1 LSRRSLSAVLVAAV
15 LAVLAATPALAAP
28 VPLGGSPLN
37 VIVGDQGQLQ
47 AFRQDRTDPTQ
58 PPGIFYR
65 ATEQLGDA
73 GFFLA
78 FPGTIGNPAALN
90 GTVWGFDGSAGP
102 NLSSIFTNTSQG
114 GVTGSGTAAD
124 PLRQISVYEVNPGTP
139 QARVTQTTTYVN
151 GSQEFQVHW
160 VVRNLQATPLRFKAL
175 AAADFFFEGD
185 DAGVGIFTQG
195 PPRFVGG
202 TNVDSGSSGG
212 FVEVS
217 PAWDAYQ
224 ALDFPTVWTR
234 VEGAAANT
242 SAVWDNTVLD
252 HPDDNAGG
260 VEWDQGVT
268 TPLAQNTERAF
279 DLIIRS
285 AVPSALQLNPTN
297 AASRQGV
304 PVGITATATDSN
316 GQPYAG
322 KTLRYTI
329 AGPNATTGSAVLGPT
344 GSAVVTDPGTN
355 AGTDTV
361 TVFVDFNNDGLRQSV
376 EPQATALATFVD
388 SVPPTCSLKASGTL
402 VGGGA
407 SGKPLVITVNCGE
420 GATVT
425 VATTLTVRAARA
437 VASAKKKKAK
447 KIKLKPVSQTVG
459 AGQPTKLRVKIPKSV
474 ARKYAGKTLT
484 ATMTITAKDAA
495 GNVKKT
501 TIKRKVKL
509 AKLKKKRRLT
519 AP

>member
-1 LSRRSLSAVLVAAV
+1 LSRRSLSAALLAAV

-47 AFRQDRTDPTQ
+47 AFRQDRSDALD

-78 FPGTIGNPAALN
+78 FPTGALGNPAALT
-90 GTVWGFDGSAGP
+90 GTVWGFNGSAGP
-102 NLSSIFTNTSQG
+102 DLANTYTNTSQG

-124 PLRQISVYEVNPGTP
+124 PLKQISVYVVRSGATDY
-139 QARVTQTTTYVN
+139 ARVTQTTTYVN
-151 GSQEFQVHW
+151 GAQEFRVNW
-160 VVRNLQATPLRFKAL
+160 VVRNLQATALRFKAL
-175 AAADFFFEGD
+175 TAADFFFDGD

-202 TNVDSGSSGG
+202 TNVNTGSSGG

-224 ALDFPTVWTR
+224 ALDFPTVWSK
-234 VEGAAANT
+234 VQGAAANT
-242 SAVWDNTVLD
+242 SAVWDNSVLD

-268 TPLAQNTERAF
+268 TPLDQNQERAF

-285 AVPSALQLNPTN
+285 AIPSALQLSPTN

-304 PVGITATATDSN
+304 PVGITARATDSN

-322 KTLRYTI
+322 RTLHYDI
-329 AGPNATTGSAVLGPT
+329 VGPNATSGNVTLGPT
-344 GSAVVTDPGTN
+344 GSAVVTDQGTN
-355 AGTDTV
+355 AGTDNV
-361 TVFVDFNNDGLRQSV
+361 TVFVDFNSDGQRQKA
-376 EPQATALATFVD
+376 EPVATALATFVD

-425 VATTLTVRAARA
+425 IATTLTAPAARRA
-437 VASAKKKKAK
+437 VVSAKRKKAK
-447 KIKLKPVSQTVG
+447 KIKLKPSTKTVV
-459 AGQPTKLRVKIPKSV
+459 AGQPTKLSVKIPKSV

-509 AKLKKKRRLT
+509 AKLKKKRR
-519 AP
+519 